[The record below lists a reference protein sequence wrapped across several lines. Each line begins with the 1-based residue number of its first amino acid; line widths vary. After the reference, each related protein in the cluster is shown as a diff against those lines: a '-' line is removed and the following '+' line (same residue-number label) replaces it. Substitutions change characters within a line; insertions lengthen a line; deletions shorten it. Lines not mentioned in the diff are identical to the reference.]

1 MRAKQD
7 LDAAE
12 IEDDADDEDDEE
24 FFPVLFFLSDAALDE
39 TVGDVDDEEE
49 PLLPLTSL
57 SKR

>member
-7 LDAAE
+7 LDAADIGE
-12 IEDDADDEDDEE
+12 DADDEEDEE
-24 FFPVLFFLSDAALDE
+24 IFPALFFLSDVALDE